1 MAAEAASA
9 ASAALDAR
17 LFGPGGVPGA
27 ERGGSDHGDAL
38 PPRALQSHPGISADE
53 ALRRAAHSPRPALDE
68 TPAPTADELPGA
80 RNLPGARDAKWRGV
94 SGHSMACAGGAVWTF
109 GGVGP
114 DGNVHGE
121 LGRYP

>member
-17 LFGPGGVPGA
+17 LFGPDGAPGA

-68 TPAPTADELPGA
+68 TPAPTADELPGD
-80 RNLPGARDAKWRGV
+80 RDVPPYAKWRGV